1 MSKKTRTRMLQIL
14 SWMVVTAIFLYV
26 FASIVP
32 KEQAVG
38 LGFWGKIEMAFT
50 MVSSALA
57 KANTGLALLTC
68 AAYCLHLLFFDSLS
82 TAWVISRFN
91 TPLKLRQILPARAV
105 TFLIA
110 VLNYQAGQLALPL
123 YLKKVHKIP
132 AMEATSSIVFIA
144 AMDLFIV
151 LTLAFIGSLFISQ
164 EPFSKQILV
173 FSAVGMVGYIGIAMF
188 WRFEA
193 ASKPL
198 LKILQKIPVVGPKL
212 FHERS
217 LFLAFQKA
225 HFKDYFGTFFLRAPI
240 SLGIFFSIYFLILCF
255 GENVP
260 LMRVLVYFPVI
271 MISGLIPVINVG
283 GVGATQA
290 LVVYFFKSHAS
301 EANLLAVTLIW
312 ALSINAFKVALG
324 AFFLSRTSKDL
335 FYETEPAAA

>member
-1 MSKKTRTRMLQIL
+1 MNKKTRSRIIQLV
-14 SWMVVTAIFLYV
+14 SWAVVSSIFLYV

-32 KEQAVG
+32 KEQAAG
-38 LGFWGKIEMAFT
+38 LGFWGKIQMAFT
-50 MVSSALA
+50 MVTTALA

-91 TPLKLRQILPARAV
+91 KPLSLRDILPARAV

-132 AMEATSSIVFIA
+132 LIEATSSVVFIA
-144 AMDLFIV
+144 AMDLWIV
-151 LTLAFIGSLFISQ
+151 LALALLGSLFISQ
-164 EPFSKQILV
+164 EPFSKQILY
-173 FSAVGMVGYIGIAMF
+173 FSSIGMMVYLANALF

-198 LKILQKIPVVGPKL
+198 LKILQRIPVLGPKL

-225 HFKDYFGTFFLRAPI
+225 SLKDYLGTFLLRAPI
-240 SLGIFFSIYFLILCF
+240 SLGIFFSIYFLIRCF

-260 LMRVLVYFPVI
+260 LMRVLIYFPVI

-335 FYETEPAAA
+335 FYDTEPVSA